1 MGQAQQML
9 MEQVAESIVNMP
21 AGATMPS
28 IIGPVF
34 ADPTKLADQQ
44 SELIKAS
51 LGLFGELIEGNPGA
65 GAASDRR
72 FKGEQWRTTP
82 RG

>member
-1 MGQAQQML
+1 MAETGEDRGSSKGGVTFEIPSLEEVQHWTGVMGQAQQML
-9 MEQVAESIVNMP
+9 MEQVAESIVKMP

-44 SELIKAS
+44 SE
-51 LGLFGELIEGNPGA
+51 
-65 GAASDRR
+65 R
-72 FKGEQWRTTP
+72 
-82 RG
+82 